1 MKVIHPVTT
10 GVGVILLVLF
20 GMISLFGLPV
30 QLTPDITQPQVSVM
44 TIWPGAS
51 PEEVEREIIDEQEE
65 QLKSLE
71 GLEKMF
77 SSSADSVATLTLRF
91 YVGVDIDA
99 AVLRVS
105 NRLDQYRAQLTPDI
119 TQPQVSVMTI
129 WPGASPEEVER
140 EIIDEQEEQLKSLE
154 GLEKMFSSSAD
165 SVATLTLRFYVGV
178 DIDAAVLRVSNRL
191 DQVPYRRRRQAHHLG
206 AGSSAD
212 RFRLFRA

>member
-1 MKVIHPVTT
+1 MTT
-10 GVGVILLVLF
+10 AVGVILVVLF

-77 SSSADSVATLTLRF
+77 SSSADSVGTLTLRF
-91 YVGVDIDA
+91 
-99 AVLRVS
+99 
-105 NRLDQYRAQLTPDI
+105 
-119 TQPQVSVMTI
+119 
-129 WPGASPEEVER
+129 
-140 EIIDEQEEQLKSLE
+140 
-154 GLEKMFSSSAD
+154 F
-165 SVATLTLRFYVGV
+165 VGV

-191 DQVPYRRRRQAHHLG
+191 DQVPSYPDDVDKPIITA
-206 AGSSAD
+206 AGPSAD
-212 RFRLFRA
+212 RVSLFCARAVARKRLRG